1 MKKLVPFREGDAGAH
16 MLFSAKYNSLGT
28 KRAIS
33 RGGFAD
39 RPIACECNHTLVSAW
54 RFFADSS
61 VNCASR

>member
-1 MKKLVPFREGDAGAH
+1 
-16 MLFSAKYNSLGT
+16 MLELICFSLNSLGP

-39 RPIACECNHTLVSAW
+39 RPMACERNHTLVSAW

-61 VNCASR
+61 VDCASR